1 MEKVKYRYNRWRLAL
16 GRLVNLRYINR
27 WIIFCAD
34 LFISLCVSLIGVL
47 GLLSIMHVYISGIS
61 VLKVGIASFVA
72 SILSFLTFKVYHGVI
87 RHSTLRGL
95 WRIGG
100 VAITKSILMFILL
113 HLLKADFNSSI
124 YWVGGITDCM
134 LTIVLL
140 ITLRVFV
147 INVYNSVLSQLGKKR
162 KRVLVFGMDEDS
174 VMIATSPNRQ
184 VFMQNYSI
192 IGFLTFGSA
201 KKNLRIA
208 ELPVY
213 QIEDIDDLL
222 RLIPRNN
229 LDGILFPN
237 IKTVRRERNRLI
249 HYCEQA
255 SLKPLVV
262 PDMEE
267 VHEGGMKRSV
277 REIRIEDLLGREE
290 ISINLGEIG
299 LLLKD
304 KTILV
309 TGAAGSIGSEICR
322 QLAHFPIKKLICLD
336 AAETPM
342 HDLRLELEEKYK
354 ELDFVPIIGDVR
366 NPDRVDYVFRNW
378 HPQVVFHAAAYK
390 HVPLMEENPCEAVR
404 TNVFGTR
411 VIADAAVSY
420 GVEKF
425 VMIST
430 DKAVNPTNIMGC
442 SKRLAEIYVQS
453 LSVAISKGALAGNT
467 KFITTRFGNVLGS
480 NGSVIPRFRDQ
491 IAKGG
496 PVTVTHPDIIR
507 YFMTIPEACRLVLE
521 AGTMG
526 KGGEIFIFDMGE
538 PVKIADLAKRM
549 IELSGLQVDKDIE
562 IKYTG
567 LRPGEK
573 LYEELL
579 SNKEN
584 TKETPHEKIRVA
596 AVREY
601 AYKDVVEHIDLL
613 AELSLHV
620 HILPMVREM
629 KSFVPEFKSQN
640 SQFTRLDGVN

>member
-47 GLLSIMHVYISGIS
+47 GLLSIMHVYINGIS

-113 HLLKADFNSSI
+113 HLLRANFNSSI

-237 IKTVRRERNRLI
+237 IKTVRRERDRLI

-277 REIRIEDLLGREE
+277 RDIRIEDLLGREE

-596 AVREY
+596 AVRE
-601 AYKDVVEHIDLL
+601 
-613 AELSLHV
+613 
-620 HILPMVREM
+620 
-629 KSFVPEFKSQN
+629 
-640 SQFTRLDGVN
+640 